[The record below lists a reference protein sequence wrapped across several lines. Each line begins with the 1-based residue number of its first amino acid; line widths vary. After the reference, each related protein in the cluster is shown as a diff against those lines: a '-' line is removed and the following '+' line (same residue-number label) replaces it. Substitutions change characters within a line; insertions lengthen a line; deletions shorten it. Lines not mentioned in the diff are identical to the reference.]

1 MSINPTVKKDKGMLK
16 INGQMLFLAVTQ
28 SNGYLARNVN
38 LWIGLGCLYL
48 AWHVVLLMSK
58 MLHMFNW
65 LLDSCPPKPG
75 DFPYVYFSKFLH
87 VCIFGYLTIQV
98 DCFMRSWFSRCAYV
112 CQTVNVC
119 VPEACR
125 LDHFHIILFVG
136 LTICS
141 PPRQSGAVRFLKRV
155 PPFLLLLLLLTPH
168 LHSSPSWIN
177 PSTSPENS
185 PWKTPTS
192 IASFCCIHQKLSLQ
206 NSLFQTPTSIASYFY
221 WLLLPYPPKAL
232 PPAQPYPDPYFYDL
246 LLL

>member
-1 MSINPTVKKDKGMLK
+1 MLK
-16 INGQMLFLAVTQ
+16 IKETMLFLTSTQ
-28 SNGYLARNVN
+28 SRFGTGTSQETSTFELVWDAYD
-38 LWIGLGCLYL
+38 
-48 AWHVVLLMSK
+48 SPD
-58 MLHMFNW
+58 MLSY
-65 LLDSCPPKPG
+65 SCPRCSICLIGCWILVRPSQAI
-75 DFPYVYFSKFLH
+75 FPYVYFSKFLH

-141 PPRQSGAVRFLKRV
+141 PPRQSGAARFLKWV
-155 PPFLLLLLLLTPH
+155 PPFLLLILLLTPH

-177 PSTSPENS
+177 PFTSPENS

-221 WLLLPYPPKAL
+221 SVLLLYPPKAVSPAYPL
-232 PPAQPYPDPYFYDL
+232 PDSYFYSLIL
-246 LLL
+246 L